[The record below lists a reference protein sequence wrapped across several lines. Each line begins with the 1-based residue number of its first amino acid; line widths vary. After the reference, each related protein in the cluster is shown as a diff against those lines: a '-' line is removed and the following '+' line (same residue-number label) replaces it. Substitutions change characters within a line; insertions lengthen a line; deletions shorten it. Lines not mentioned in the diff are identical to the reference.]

1 MKRFALTLAV
11 LAIPIAGDAAP
22 GEREVIAAV
31 DAGLRKTGCSIDIS
45 DQSASERRLAEL
57 IAAEIGG
64 TADDYLDQSGPL
76 YDVVDD
82 AVETMMETGRL
93 TVDFAAG
100 TARLSD
106 C

>member
-1 MKRFALTLAV
+1 MKRFVLVLPLLTIPAV
-11 LAIPIAGDAAP
+11 TQAAP
-22 GEREVIAAV
+22 SENEVIAAV

-64 TADDYLDQSGPL
+64 TADNYLDRSGPL
-76 YDVVDD
+76 HDMVDN

-93 TVDFAAG
+93 TVDLAAG

>member
-1 MKRFALTLAV
+1 MKRISFTLAV
-11 LAIPIAGDAAP
+11 FAIPIVGEAAP
-22 GEREVIAAV
+22 GEREVIVAV
-31 DAGLRKTGCSIDIS
+31 DPSLRKTGCSIDIS

-64 TADDYLDQSGPL
+64 TAGDYLDPNGPL

-100 TARLSD
+100 TAQLSD